1 MSTATGSTTTKGA
14 SASATNPA
22 FQKLGDFM
30 SAFAAQS
37 GSSGLIP
44 GENGA
49 LLYASSGQDELAM
62 LCAFTRL
69 NRDAT
74 REQVTKVVEDA
85 VKEIKSLIAEGKR
98 EEALQ
103 LLIDLVKMIFFQ
115 RDPRSGKGEKKIF
128 YRLFIALWNH
138 FPQTTIGLLP
148 LIPQFG
154 YFKDF
159 MTMYKT
165 FQEEVAQTSPGA
177 AVFLRAIVD
186 GLVALVRVDLAKI
199 QEFEGDYRVIDG
211 QRLSLVCK
219 WLPRE
224 GKHHDKTCTVPVGGE
239 DVPMV
244 QYIASRFLLP
254 FPETLSDTVFLR
266 DYFIRSNEVP
276 DDKKRKRFRYMMHTY
291 RLQVVGALMAAFGN
305 SQGTIPEVV
314 MCDPESKWDESI
326 KLEKTPATALKNY
339 MQTFLNKTKKGA
351 TRSER
356 EDRVRLAEV
365 IRKDLAEG
373 KIKKLN
379 AAGIFPHELYKKFS
393 TCTDPAE
400 LELLTGMWLQI
411 EKNLRRKITVQKLT
425 KSLGRQPT
433 DQEVDDHVDELGHT
447 DGIPVSD
454 VSGSMDGIP
463 MEVSVSLGVLWAR
476 LAHSNSPFKD
486 KVITFTDNPQI
497 IDLKEQTLPQMFN
510 TVRHMPW
517 GMSTNIEKTM
527 QLMIDLCSAVK
538 MTNENVAQLSL
549 IIFTDGQFNQMT
561 NHRTQDDAMFTELQ
575 RMWTAAGFNSVPR
588 ILFWNLRS
596 APGAPVTSKQ
606 KGVTE
611 LSGFS
616 ANSFDVAMT
625 NAPITETIVVE
636 TDGSITKVQVADITP
651 EDMIKEIL
659 AKPDLDP
666 IGIACYSLLKTNGEF
681 GHGPF
686 PIIQSLE
693 QPQEVTPPVTT
704 KIPAATSE
712 TQTAAPTAAAPAE
725 TAAATAAPAETA
737 AATSETQTAAP
748 AETAV
753 APAETPAETPAVPAE
768 TAATPAAPAQTAV
781 VQESVDDDDEDD
793 FEMI

>member
-1 MSTATGSTTTKGA
+1 MSTAKLSTQTEGA

-30 SAFAAQS
+30 SAYAAQS
-37 GSSGLIP
+37 DSSGLIP

-49 LLYASSGQDELAM
+49 LLHASSGQDELAM
-62 LCAFTRL
+62 LCGFTRL
-69 NRDAT
+69 NRGAT
-74 REQVTKVVEDA
+74 PAQVTEVVGKA
-85 VKEIKSLIAEGKR
+85 VGKIKSLKVEGKR
-98 EEALQ
+98 EAALQ

-115 RDPRSGKGEKKIF
+115 RDPRGGKGEKMIF

-138 FPQTTIGLLP
+138 FPQTAIGLLP

-165 FQEEVAQTSPGA
+165 FQEEVDQTSPGA

-186 GLVALVRVDLAKI
+186 GLVALVRIDLAKI

-224 GKHHDKTCTVPVGGE
+224 GKHHDKTCTVPVG
-239 DVPMV
+239 DQHVPMV
-244 QYIASRFLLP
+244 QYIASRFLRP

-266 DYFIRSNEVP
+266 DYFIKPGEVRGGKKLRSLN
-276 DDKKRKRFRYMMHTY
+276 YMMQDY
-291 RLQVVGALMAAFGN
+291 RKQVVGALMAAFGN

-326 KLEKTPATALKNY
+326 KLQTIPATALKTY
-339 MQTFLNKTKKGA
+339 MQTFLNKTKKGE
-351 TRSER
+351 TRSDR

-379 AAGIFPHELYKKFS
+379 AAGIFPHELYNKFT

-454 VSGSMDGIP
+454 VSGSMAGIP
-463 MEVSVSLGVLWAR
+463 MDVSVSLGVLWAR
-476 LAHSNSPFKD
+476 LAHPTSPFKD
-486 KVITFTDNPQI
+486 KVITFSDNPQI
-497 IDLKEQTLPQMFN
+497 IDLKGQTLPQMFS

-527 QLMIDLCSAVK
+527 QLMIDLCCAVK

-575 RMWTAAGFNSVPR
+575 RMWTAAGFNAIPR

-636 TDGSITKVQVADITP
+636 ADGSITKVQVADITP
-651 EDMIKEIL
+651 EDMVKEIL

-712 TQTAAPTAAAPAE
+712 TQTAAPAVPAETAVTPAVPAATPVAPAATPAAPAAPTETPAATAAAPAE
-725 TAAATAAPAETA
+725 TA
-737 AATSETQTAAP
+737 
-748 AETAV
+748 
-753 APAETPAETPAVPAE
+753 VP
-768 TAATPAAPAQTAV
+768 
-781 VQESVDDDDEDD
+781 QESVDDDDEDD